1 MSLVIDPQTLR
12 ALRQAHDWD
21 QQTLARAAAVD
32 PSVVSRLERG
42 LQDDLDASVLVALAR
57 SLGVPVDALLAAPTA
72 RTVADVVPELAAAVA
87 EVSHLPEAEQRHLA
101 AMLRAYVTSR
111 QEQEQDRL

>member
-1 MSLVIDPQTLR
+1 MNRVIDPQTLR
-12 ALRQAHDWD
+12 ALRQAHAWD

-42 LQDDLDASVLVALAR
+42 LQSDLDASVLVALAR
-57 SLGVPVDALLAAPTA
+57 SLGVPVDALLAVPTA
-72 RTVADVVPELAAAVA
+72 RTVADVVPELGAAVA
-87 EVSHLPEAEQRHLA
+87 DVSHLPEAEQRHLA

-111 QEQEQDRL
+111 QEQDHF